1 MYGGNGK
8 SFQVIK
14 SDVMIFVGAGHCKVH
29 SKDMSKT
36 VL

>member
-1 MYGGNGK
+1 MYGGDRQ

-14 SDVMIFVGAGHCKVH
+14 FDVKIFVGAGHWKVH